1 MAEYHQVGKYV
12 LLRELPE
19 TPLGRNFRAAE
30 MGPTGLSR
38 IVHLTRLINEVAPET
53 KFQTMLSGKYFGAGK
68 FLHEGI
74 SKGYEVNNIGGIF
87 ISQENVQGFSIKAI
101 IKRCV
106 KNNLPFS
113 LDYAIYT
120 ASKMCNTLEYA
131 HNQMAGTDPLIHGGI
146 TPYNVYITFD
156 GDVKIQDWSVV
167 ACVDY
172 MATARNI
179 FLQRYQLYLAP
190 EQVDGRPVTPAVD
203 IFQVGLIFYEMITG
217 NPLFTIN
224 RQENVQQMIEDLYTH
239 QRIFDGKTPPPEMLS
254 IISKALSM
262 NPATRYPSIRAM
274 REELDTLLYSGVYL
288 ATATKTSF
296 FINSIYKEE
305 IKNLK
310 ANLESELNMNYADYL
325 LATATPPPAPQGAPG
340 QAAELTAEEISA
352 QIFPDTGQIQVEDE
366 GIGTEVGVDFISY
379 TRKKQ
384 SRLIP
389 ALLGSAG
396 VIILTLLIIIITGR
410 GEPEVKMI
418 DTPEALARKTELEQ
432 KRVEVQQKEQQL
444 NKTAEELRLAQE
456 RLSQLETDKT
466 AREQERTKLLDEG
479 NRIRIA
485 AEEQKK
491 REDTER
497 AKKSSDDQTEKD
509 RLARLAAEM
518 DRGSSQPAGNPPTS
532 TTATTTVNP
541 TTSNPGSRPA
551 TTPATTSSQLATN
564 RTLDQANVPYVRGD
578 DPDLVMKV
586 VDQPRPIYPKKLA
599 RAGIT
604 KKATVLLLLYIDTD
618 GRVEK
623 VDVLSG
629 ETLFVAEAKKVAEN
643 YRFTP
648 PVMKDGRKV
657 RVTKVYPFGF

>member
-1 MAEYHQVGKYV
+1 MAEYHQIGKYV

-19 TPLGRNFRAAE
+19 TPLGRNFRSAE

-38 IVHLTRLINEVAPET
+38 IVHLTRLINEVTSEI
-53 KFQTMLSGKYFGAGK
+53 KFQTMLSGKFFGAGK

-74 SKGYEVNNIGGIF
+74 SKGYEVNNIGGLF
-87 ISQENVQGFSIKAI
+87 ISQENVEGFSIKAI

-113 LDYAIYT
+113 LDYTLYT
-120 ASKMCNTLEYA
+120 ASKICNTLEYA
-131 HNQMAGTDPLIHGGI
+131 HNQMLGTDPMIHGGI

-167 ACVDY
+167 ACADY

-190 EQVDGRPVTPAVD
+190 EQVEGKPVTPAVD

-254 IISKALSM
+254 IISKSLSLD
-262 NPATRYPSIRAM
+262 PAMRYPSIRAM

-310 ANLESELNMNYADYL
+310 TNLESELNMSYADYI
-325 LATATPPPAPQGAPG
+325 LATATPSTAQQGASG
-340 QAAELTAEEISA
+340 QATELTAEEISA
-352 QIFPDTGQIQVEDE
+352 QILPDTGKIQVEDE

-389 ALLGSAG
+389 TLLGVAG

-410 GEPEVKMI
+410 GEPEVKTI
-418 DTPEALARKTELEQ
+418 DTPEALARKAELEQ

-456 RLSQLETDKT
+456 RLNTLETDKT
-466 AREQERTKLLDEG
+466 AREQERAKLVDEG
-479 NRIRIA
+479 NRIKAA
-485 AEEQKK
+485 AEEQKRK
-491 REDTER
+491 DDAEREKKAANDQAER
-497 AKKSSDDQTEKD
+497 D
-509 RLARLAAEM
+509 RLAKLAAEM
-518 DRGSSQPAGNPPTS
+518 DKGSSQPAGKPPV
-532 TTATTTVNP
+532 TATTTANP

-551 TTPATTSSQLATN
+551 TTPAATSSQPSTD
-564 RTLDQANVPYVRGD
+564 RTLDQANIPYVRGD
-578 DPDLVMKV
+578 DPNLVMNV
-586 VDQPRPIYPKKLA
+586 IDQPRPVYPKTLA
-599 RAGIT
+599 RAGIR
-604 KKATVLLLLYIDTD
+604 KRANVVMFLYIGAD

-623 VDVLSG
+623 ADSLSG
-629 ETLFVAEAKKVAEN
+629 EALFVAEAKKVVMN
-643 YRFTP
+643 WRFTP
-648 PVMKDGRKV
+648 PVMKDGKKV
-657 RVTKVYPFGF
+657 RVTKAFTLSF

>member
-1 MAEYHQVGKYV
+1 MSEYHQVGKYI

-19 TPLGRNFRAAE
+19 TPLGRNFRSAE
-30 MGPTGLSR
+30 MGSTGLNR
-38 IVHLTRLINEVAPET
+38 IVHLTRLINEVAPEA

-131 HNQMAGTDPLIHGGI
+131 HNQMAGTDPLIHGGL

-167 ACVDY
+167 ACADY

-254 IISKALSM
+254 IISKALSV
-262 NPATRYPSIRAM
+262 NPATRYPSVRAM

-310 ANLESELNMNYADYL
+310 ANLESEYKMSYADYL
-325 LATATPPPAPQGAPG
+325 LTSTTPPPATQGAPG

-352 QIFPDTGQIQVEDE
+352 QMLPDSGQIQVEDE

-389 ALLGSAG
+389 TLLGSAG
-396 VIILTLLIIIITGR
+396 VIILALLIIIITGR
-410 GEPEVKMI
+410 GEPEVKTI
-418 DTPEALARKTELEQ
+418 DTPEALARKAELDQ
-432 KRVEVQQKEQQL
+432 KRVEVQLKEQQL
-444 NKTAEELRLAQE
+444 NKTAEELRLMQE
-456 RLSQLETDKT
+456 KLSVLETDKT
-466 AREQERTKLLDEG
+466 AREQERTRLVEEG

-491 REDTER
+491 KDDAERE
-497 AKKSSDDQTEKD
+497 KKAADDQAEKD
-509 RLARLAAEM
+509 RFARLAAEM

-551 TTPATTSSQLATN
+551 TTPTATSSQPASN
-564 RTLDQANVPYVRGD
+564 RTLDQANIPYVRGD

-586 VDQPRPIYPKKLA
+586 VDQPRPIYPKTLA
-599 RAGIT
+599 RAGIR
-604 KKATVLLLLYIDTD
+604 KKTSVVMFLYIDTD

-623 VDVLSG
+623 ADSLSG
-629 ETLFVAEAKKVAEN
+629 EASFVAEAKKVVMN
-643 YRFTP
+643 WRFTP

-657 RVTKVYPFGF
+657 RVTKAFTINF